1 MKFLRFSF
9 QSKKVF
15 MFLFEGALIFSSV
28 LAGVYLRLGHLQ
40 YEYAFLKAF
49 VTVSVCLAC
58 LYYAD
63 LYNIRIIRDLRELLF
78 RLIQALGVASIVLA
92 GIYYLYPQLIIGR
105 GISLIAACIVLPAIF
120 AWRLLYRWFLMSR
133 GMEENILIIGT
144 SPLALSLAEEITAHR
159 TLGYRVAGFIGEETG
174 RSIGKLVGF
183 PVLGTCNDIPK
194 VVQEHAISSIIVSVS
209 DRRGK
214 LPMDALLKC
223 KMRGVEINEGVDF
236 YEWITGKILI
246 DKLRPSWLIFSS
258 GFEKDQFTRVS
269 KRVSEMIFSFIALLF
284 LMPLI
289 IVIALLI
296 KIESRGP
303 VFFKQERV
311 GEQGKVFVLYKF
323 RSMRADAEEESGPV
337 WAEGEDR
344 RVTRVGKILRK
355 MRLDEIP
362 QLFNVLKG
370 DMSIVGPR
378 PERPFFVEQL
388 SREIPFYN
396 ERHSVKPGITGWAQV
411 CYSYGASVE
420 DAKEKLQYDLFYIKH
435 MSLLLDLEV
444 IIDTLKVV
452 FLGRGAR

>member
-9 QSKKVF
+9 QSRKILL
-15 MFLFEGALIFSSV
+15 FLCEGGLIFSSV
-28 LAGVYLRLGHLQ
+28 MAGVYLRLGTFQ
-40 YEYAFLKAF
+40 YESVVLKAF
-49 VTVSVCLAC
+49 VTVSVCLVC
-58 LYYAD
+58 LYYTD

-78 RLIQALGVASIVLA
+78 RLIQALGASSILLA

-105 GISLIAACIVLPAIF
+105 GISLIAAVIIF
-120 AWRLLYRWFLMSR
+120 FSIFTWRLLYRWFLMSR

-144 SPLALSLAEEITAHR
+144 TPLAFALAGEISTHR
-159 TLGYRVAGFIGEETG
+159 TLGYRVIGFIGEEAG
-174 RSIGKLVGF
+174 VSVGNPVEL
-183 PVLGTCNDIPK
+183 PVLGTCNDIPE
-194 VVQEHAISSIIVSVS
+194 VVKKYAISRIIVSVS
-209 DRRGK
+209 ERRGK
-214 LPMDALLKC
+214 LPMDVLLKC
-223 KMRGVEINEGVDF
+223 KMGGVEIDEGVGF
-236 YEWITGKILI
+236 YEWITGKILV
-246 DKLRPSWLIFSS
+246 DKLRPSWLVFSS
-258 GFEKDQFTRVS
+258 GFKKDQLTRVS
-269 KRVSEMIFSFIALLF
+269 KRVSEMILSFMLLLF
-284 LMPLI
+284 LMPLVI
-289 IVIALLI
+289 FIALLI

-311 GEQGKVFVLYKF
+311 GEHGRTFVLYKF
-323 RSMRADAEEESGPV
+323 RSMREDAEEKTGPV
-337 WAEGEDR
+337 WAEGEDG

-355 MRLDEIP
+355 IRLDEIP
-362 QLFNVLKG
+362 QLWNVLKG

-411 CYSYGASVE
+411 RYEYGASVE
-420 DAKEKLQYDLFYIKH
+420 DALEKLQYDLFYIKH